1 MLNKKMII
9 SLACVVSLVM
19 TGCSVNINGMSESSK
34 SDNTVSEHK
43 VGDYSQTMTDDAADQ
58 FKDELSAFEIAAEQ
72 RKRAASNE
80 AGYTVLDAGRGNP
93 NWINSKVRSAFTRL
107 MDFANEECQL
117 VMNNG
122 DMAEHG
128 NKDGISDRFDKFMDA
143 SDKTDRFLLDAV
155 DHCVKELGMDRD
167 DLLFEFTNGIIGD
180 YYPDPSR
187 CLSNTEQILNE

>member
-9 SLACVVSLVM
+9 SLACVVSLLM

-80 AGYTVLDAGRGNP
+80 AGYSVLDAGRGNP
-93 NWINSKVRSAFTRL
+93 KSGTRPRYSPL
-107 MDFANEECQL
+107 EDGQDCGGKGNIQL
-117 VMNNG
+117 ASVCLG
-122 DMAEHG
+122 QSLFPDC
-128 NKDGISDRFDKFMDA
+128 GIQR
-143 SDKTDRFLLDAV
+143 V
-155 DHCVKELGMDRD
+155 
-167 DLLFEFTNGIIGD
+167 
-180 YYPDPSR
+180 
-187 CLSNTEQILNE
+187 